1 MTGAV
6 LAAERQDFYNI
17 GPPAEARPR
26 VTSRI
31 VVVDEDGREEPYKP
45 ELLLPGPGE
54 RA

>member
-6 LAAERQDFYNI
+6 RAVERQDFYNI
-17 GPPAEARPR
+17 GPPTLARSR

-31 VVVDEDGREEPYKP
+31 VVVDEDGREEPYRP
-45 ELLLPGPGE
+45 DLLLPGPGE